1 MTRLAIGMV
10 VEVQKTLAVA
20 DTISAITKANPAVM
34 TLTTGHGLTNGV
46 VVKLTVFGMGELDG
60 QAARIA
66 GVTAT
71 TAELEGIDSTSFG
84 TFTSG
89 SLTEVTAWDQFTS
102 ADDVQ
107 FDSAEAEKK
116 DITRLIDKQRKQI
129 FGLRPEQSATIT
141 AFYDP
146 QEVAQANLKAATNA
160 NADRAIRITWPD
172 GGKSIFNAYVAL
184 NPGFTLDNDVAKT
197 QCAITLRGWQVAEYV
212 S

>member
-10 VEVQKTLAVA
+10 VEVEKTLAVA
-20 DTISAITKANPAVM
+20 DTITAITKANPAVV
-34 TLTTGHGLTNGV
+34 TATAHGWVNGAV
-46 VVKLTVFGMGELDG
+46 IKITAFGMGEIDG
-60 QAARIA
+60 QAVRVAN
-66 GVTAT
+66 VTAN
-71 TAELEGIDSTSFG
+71 TAELEGIDSTNFG

-89 SLTEVTAWDQFTS
+89 SAVEVTAWDQFTS

-107 FDSAEAEKK
+107 FDNAEAEKK

-146 QEVAQANLKAATNA
+146 QEVAQANLKTATNA